1 MKPKI
6 LIAACAAAVF
16 TSAASLSAAALRPTL
31 PALAP
36 ETPASGTA
44 AESEP
49 SPAASDGYLVG
60 AWRGF
65 VAVYAG
71 TLPEPA
77 YVSGVTVASLRS
89 NDRALL
95 EQGIAVDSLD
105 AAAMLIEDFSG

>member
-16 TSAASLSAAALRPTL
+16 TSAASLSAQVLVPAL
-31 PALAP
+31 PAPAP
-36 ETPASGTA
+36 ETPAVGTA

-49 SPAASDGYLVG
+49 NAAVSGGYLVG
-60 AWRGF
+60 SWRGF
-65 VAVYAG
+65 VAVYSGASS
-71 TLPEPA
+71 EPA